1 MESASNSSARF
12 QFLFLCW
19 EALSNATDD
28 ELIDLA
34 AILGFTGMMNQ
45 VQFHASIENR
55 SQEGGGFSG
64 VAKAEKFKLVPDEPP
79 NMTDVE

>member
-1 MESASNSSARF
+1 MC
-12 QFLFLCW
+12 LFSLQ
-19 EALSNATDD
+19 ALNNATDD

-55 SQEGGGFSG
+55 GQVGGGFRG
-64 VAKAEKFKLVPDEPP
+64 VAKAEQLKIVPDEPP
-79 NMTDVE
+79 NMTDVEVRFCVSSLALT